1 MSEDAPVADAA
12 TPAADAAS
20 QDQVEAKPP
29 RTYTQ
34 EEFDRV
40 IGKVRSEERSKFG
53 DYDDLKERASRY
65 DEIAESAKTQ
75 EERLQESLAN
85 RERELED
92 LRRTHQET
100 LVRSAATLVGGKLG
114 VVDPEAVT
122 KLLDWS
128 QIEYDES
135 GQPTN
140 VDELVQALVADKSY
154 LTAKPSN
161 GPTFDGGARQPAP
174 LTSEDP
180 KEVLGHGLLQH
191 LQGQG

>member
-1 MSEDAPVADAA
+1 MSEDAQA
-12 TPAADAAS
+12 
-20 QDQVEAKPP
+20 VEATAAEAAPQEQEQEPKEP

-34 EEFDRV
+34 EDFDRV
-40 IGKVRSEERSKFG
+40 VGKIRSEERARFA
-53 DYDDLKERASRY
+53 DYNDLREKAERY
-65 DEIAESAKTQ
+65 DELAEQGKSAEQK
-75 EERLQESLAN
+75 LQESLAN

-100 LVRSAATLVGGKLG
+100 LVGSAAALAGGKLG

-135 GQPTN
+135 GRPTN
-140 VDELVQALVADKSY
+140 VDDLVKALVAEKPY

-161 GPTFDGGARQPAP
+161 GPTFDGGARRPAP
-174 LTSEDP
+174 VTSDDP
-180 KEVLGHGLLQH
+180 KEALGAALLQH
-191 LQGQG
+191 LSPR